1 MLVSSS
7 DTKGKGTAIDSK
19 LTVGSNGIRNQI
31 LLFNLDYLYLYG
43 EENTA
48 DFVFLAK
55 SFCHWDLLLFALKK
69 IIKCSICQAIISIYQ

>member
-7 DTKGKGTAIDSK
+7 DTKGKGSAIDSN
-19 LTVGSNGIRNQI
+19 LTVGANGIRNQI

-43 EENTA
+43 KQNAA

-55 SFCHWDLLLFALKK
+55 SFCH
-69 IIKCSICQAIISIYQ
+69 